1 MKRLCTERK
10 TLHVLLVMT
19 WNVSFEIKN
28 KENIITSFRKKSH
41 SDVTRAFSEVL
52 SAPGNFSLSGRLLF
66 LILWTQATTFKL
78 RLQFYDHFG
87 PDWSISKNNG
97 WIFMIPRGWILQTL
111 MIHYSY
117 HATEVEMR
125 ICFVFLTKTSRLQP
139 RQTHLN
145 LTSLLAFKV
154 QCVIWSGIKQNRLG
168 RNIMY

>member
-1 MKRLCTERK
+1 MFVAGGALRSAEMKRLCTERK

-78 RLQFYDHFG
+78 RLQFYDHFD

-125 ICFVFLTKTSRLQP
+125 VFWVFFWP
-139 RQTHLN
+139 RHRDSNQDKH
-145 LTSLLAFKV
+145 
-154 QCVIWSGIKQNRLG
+154 IWTLPLF
-168 RNIMY
+168 